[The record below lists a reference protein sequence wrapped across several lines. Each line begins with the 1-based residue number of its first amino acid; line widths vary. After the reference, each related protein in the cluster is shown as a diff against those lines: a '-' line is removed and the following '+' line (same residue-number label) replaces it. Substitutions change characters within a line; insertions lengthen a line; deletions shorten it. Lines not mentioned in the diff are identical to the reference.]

1 LRKIKSSVFS
11 GANPPITFLLPVI
24 EVHSPRITGTGDK
37 GEKWKM
43 ESSGSPEKSYG
54 QVHVTRRNGIMELR
68 KIKELR
74 KE

>member
-1 LRKIKSSVFS
+1 
-11 GANPPITFLLPVI
+11 
-24 EVHSPRITGTGDK
+24 
-37 GEKWKM
+37 M